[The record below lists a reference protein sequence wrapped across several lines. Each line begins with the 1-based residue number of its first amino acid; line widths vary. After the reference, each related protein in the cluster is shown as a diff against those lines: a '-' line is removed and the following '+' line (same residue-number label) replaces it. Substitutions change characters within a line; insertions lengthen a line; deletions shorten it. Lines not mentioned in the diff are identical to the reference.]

1 MTKTGKLLIATFLC
15 AGTTILT
22 PSGPSQAPPANESN
36 IAEAAPHTL
45 SLPLVEEDVVEE
57 AKQPRIGQAVDD
69 SVRRISPDTL
79 VADGL
84 IPGAAES
91 AVVAHTSQPWALGEL
106 IVETSEATEAGYV
119 EYTIRGT
126 LRGDGTR
133 PATTEV
139 IGAARALSPEILIVS
154 DSLHFIARQADELD
168 SLSRDAI
175 RVRLKGGLSFEP
187 SMLRWT
193 FIAMRTEMA
202 DVRATAE
209 LIAETPIEGTE
220 ALHQELLLNKQ

>member
-22 PSGPSQAPPANESN
+22 PSEPSQAPRANESN
-36 IAEAAPHTL
+36 IAEAAPQTL
-45 SLPLVEEDVVEE
+45 SLPLVEEDAVEE
-57 AKQPRIGQAVDD
+57 SKQPRIVKASDD
-69 SVRRISPDTL
+69 SVRRMSPDTP
-79 VADGL
+79 VADALVQGS
-84 IPGAAES
+84 AES
-91 AVVAHTSQPWALGEL
+91 AIVALSSQPWALGEL
-106 IVETSEATEAGYV
+106 IVETSEATDAGYV

-126 LRGDGTR
+126 LRGDGMR
-133 PATTEV
+133 AATAEV
-139 IGAARALSPEILIVS
+139 IGAARAVSPEILIVS
-154 DSLHFIARQADELD
+154 DSLHFTARQADDLD

-175 RVRLKGGLSFEP
+175 RVRLRGGLSFEP

-193 FIAMRTEMA
+193 FVAMRTEMA

-209 LIAETPIEGTE
+209 LVAETPIQGTE